1 MNPAEIAV
9 LIEHQAWTDAVPEA
23 EALSR
28 RAAQAALDAVEAD
41 GERPLEISLVL
52 ADDATV
58 RGLNRDWR
66 GKDAA
71 TNVLSFATQDD
82 ENEPEVAEAPLLLG
96 DVVLA
101 FETCAAEAAAEGKSL
116 ADHLSH
122 LVVHGVLHLIGW
134 DHQDEDEA
142 AEMEALETD
151 VLRGLGIA
159 DPYHPDDTVAEGGR
173 CGP

>member
-1 MNPAEIAV
+1 MSPSEIEILV
-9 LIEHQAWTDAVPEA
+9 EHAAWLEALPEA
-23 EALSR
+23 EALAR
-28 RAAQAALDAVEAD
+28 RAALAALDSVEAD
-41 GERPLEISLVL
+41 CDRPLEISLVL
-52 ADDATV
+52 ADDSTV
-58 RGLNRDWR
+58 RRLNRDWR

-82 ENEPEVAEAPLLLG
+82 EGEPEVPDAPLLLG

-116 ADHLSH
+116 ADHSAH
-122 LVVHGVLHLIGW
+122 LVVHGVLHLLGW
-134 DHQDEDEA
+134 DHQDDDEA

-159 DPYHPDDTVAEGGR
+159 DPYRSDAEGGR